1 VEAGHFLEHATVY
14 GHSYGTLT
22 AEVTGKLRLGTDVLL
37 NVDVQGAAAVRLRAE
52 LDPELK
58 SALQSLDID
67 ELSIRSAKN
76 GLLPDLSLTGNYTSQ
91 GRGGNFYQRSNVFSG
106 SGSGTIL
113 RVLPG
118 GFGDALDQM
127 FGLGYPIWSVGLALR
142 LPIRDRG
149 AAADMADAIV
159 RKRQDTLQVRSVEQQ
174 VRLDVLNAV
183 NQVESSKK
191 AVELAIKAREYAQ
204 KYLDAEKKKYE
215 LGTREIFFVL
225 QAQAALVNADATVV
239 QNSVNYRRNLLNL
252 LRRTGDLLEERGI
265 AVQ

>member
-1 VEAGHFLEHATVY
+1 
-14 GHSYGTLT
+14 
-22 AEVTGKLRLGTDVLL
+22 
-37 NVDVQGAAAVRLRAE
+37 
-52 LDPELK
+52 
-58 SALQSLDID
+58 
-67 ELSIRSAKN
+67 
-76 GLLPDLSLTGNYTSQ
+76 
-91 GRGGNFYQRSNVFSG
+91 
-106 SGSGTIL
+106 
-113 RVLPG
+113 
-118 GFGDALDQM
+118 M
-127 FGLGYPIWSVGLALR
+127 
-142 LPIRDRG
+142 
-149 AAADMADAIV
+149 
-159 RKRQDTLQVRSVEQQ
+159 RSVEQQ

-215 LGTREIFFVL
+215 LGTSEIFFVL